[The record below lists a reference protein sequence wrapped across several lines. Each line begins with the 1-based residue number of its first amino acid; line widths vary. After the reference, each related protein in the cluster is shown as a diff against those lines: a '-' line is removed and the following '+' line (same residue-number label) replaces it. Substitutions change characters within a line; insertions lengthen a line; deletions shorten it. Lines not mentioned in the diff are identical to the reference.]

1 MLRFFSK
8 IRYKLA
14 AENKVVRYLRYAIG
28 EIVLVMIGI
37 LLALQVNNWNIDRK
51 DRIEEVKY
59 IKNIKLDLQKD
70 LKSLAYQIQFR
81 KEKYEGTKKLI
92 SQLNGMPIE
101 DVTELTYNVINTIME
116 ERFTP
121 NNTTY
126 AELESSGN
134 LNLISNDSIKIL
146 LLELQEIYKRNDF
159 GIEHETY
166 DYREYIS
173 KPIMKNINASQMI
186 PVFMGEKTIQEQNI
200 TKDSFLNLFQNPE
213 YRNGIVIMNLVA
225 QDFILIYESIE
236 NKSKKIIELINNEYE
251 LPL

>member
-8 IRYKLA
+8 IRFKLA
-14 AENKVVRYLRYAIG
+14 AENKVGRYMRYAIG

-81 KEKYEGTKKLI
+81 KKKYEGTKKLI

-126 AELESSGN
+126 TELESSGN

-213 YRNGIVIMNLVA
+213 YRNGIVIMNLVT

-236 NKSKKIIELINNEYE
+236 NKSKKIIELINKEYE

>member
-1 MLRFFSK
+1 MIPESRFG
-8 IRYKLA
+8 RYFF
-14 AENKVVRYLRYAIG
+14 YAIG

-37 LLALQVNNWNIDRK
+37 LLALQVNNWNIDRT

-70 LKSLAYQIQFR
+70 LKSLTYQIQFR
-81 KEKYEGTKKLI
+81 KKKYEGTKKLI

-121 NNTTY
+121 NNTTF

-173 KPIMKNINASQMI
+173 KPIFKNINASQMI

-200 TKDSFLNLFQNPE
+200 SKDSFLNLFQNPE

-236 NKSKKIIELINNEYE
+236 NKSKKIIELINKEYE

>member
-1 MLRFFSK
+1 
-8 IRYKLA
+8 
-14 AENKVVRYLRYAIG
+14 
-28 EIVLVMIGI
+28 
-37 LLALQVNNWNIDRK
+37 
-51 DRIEEVKY
+51 
-59 IKNIKLDLQKD
+59 
-70 LKSLAYQIQFR
+70 
-81 KEKYEGTKKLI
+81 
-92 SQLNGMPIE
+92 MPIE

-121 NNTTY
+121 NNTTFS
-126 AELESSGN
+126 ELESSGN

-213 YRNGIVIMNLVA
+213 YRNGIVIMNLVT

-236 NKSKKIIELINNEYE
+236 NKSKKIIELINKEYE